1 MDQFNRNVY
10 KRQGIFDEF
19 TGSCLGKLIIMAVF
33 ILGLCVLAIISV
45 PSENEMFAET
55 EDNIRQCIQDNTEK
69 KGDIVD
75 ELVWNIGRSFSAA
88 DSTLDNKEALE
99 AFAKYNTIDVF
110 RHSLYSTARLSNSTH
125 PEGIRV
131 AVGIFGFVISTVHYN
146 DIVLDFGPVRGNY
159 DDQLIKSENVP
170 EEDLNDSTSIHPFE
184 RQLNQENQ
192 ANQENQ
198 VNPEN

>member
-1 MDQFNRNVY
+1 MDQFNKNVY
-10 KRQGIFDEF
+10 KREGIFDEF
-19 TGSCLGKLIIMAVF
+19 TGSCLGKLIIMAVV
-33 ILGLCVLAIISV
+33 ILGFCVLAIISV

-55 EDNIRQCIQDNTEK
+55 EDNIRQCIQDNIEK

-125 PEGIRV
+125 PEGVRV
-131 AVGIFGFVISTVHYN
+131 AVGLFGFVISTVHYS

-159 DDQLIKSENVP
+159 DDQLIKPDNVP
-170 EEDLNDSTSIHPFE
+170 EEMPEENLGDTTSTHSFD
-184 RQLNQENQ
+184 NSDN
-192 ANQENQ
+192 
-198 VNPEN
+198 